1 MQSLSQGSKSID
13 EYFKEMKI
21 TMIRVNVSEERKATM
36 ARFLNGLN
44 NDIANVVELQHY
56 LEMEDMVHMAI
67 KIGK

>member
-1 MQSLSQGSKSID
+1 LQSLSQGSKSID

-21 TMIRVNVSEERKATM
+21 TMIRVNVYEERKATM

>member
-1 MQSLSQGSKSID
+1 
-13 EYFKEMKI
+13 
-21 TMIRVNVSEERKATM
+21 MIRVNVYEERKATM

>member
-1 MQSLSQGSKSID
+1 LQSLSQGSKSID

-21 TMIRVNVSEERKATM
+21 TMIRVNISEERKATM

>member
-1 MQSLSQGSKSID
+1 LQSLSQGSKSID

-21 TMIRVNVSEERKATM
+21 TMIRVDVSEERKATM